1 MLGLLLCH
9 GLLSSN
15 NLHICNNSRSL
26 NFGAAICNP
35 TGKPSFKNRHG
46 SVAEGIL
53 TGKVGETFSAG
64 RMGDYTV
71 EVEGEITFG
80 NIFRF
85 DASNIDEGAEL
96 F

>member
-1 MLGLLLCH
+1 MITI
-9 GLLSSN
+9 SF
-15 NLHICNNSRSL
+15 NLHICNNSCTL
-26 NFGAAICNP
+26 NIGAAICNLVDL
-35 TGKPSFKNRHG
+35 GYFNAYVSHAA
-46 SVAEGIL
+46 AEGIL

-80 NIFRF
+80 KIFRF
-85 DASNIDEGAEL
+85 DASNIDEGSKL